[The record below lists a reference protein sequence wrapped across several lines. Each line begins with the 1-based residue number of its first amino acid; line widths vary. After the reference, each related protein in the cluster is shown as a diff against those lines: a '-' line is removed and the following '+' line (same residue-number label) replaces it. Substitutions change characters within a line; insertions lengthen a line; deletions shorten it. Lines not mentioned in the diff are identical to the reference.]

1 MFLIKSVTINKIW
14 GHYDATF
21 NFNEDVNII
30 IGRNGT
36 GKTTFMN
43 ILTSILTVDI
53 DTLCELDF
61 ESINIRLCEG
71 NLSRK
76 VTAKITYLDGVEA
89 PNVTYTIS
97 NKKYQIPLIQSDDR
111 RFGYLP
117 RKRSIAASVEIREAL
132 QKLVDVSSLS
142 VYRLKNSEDFEV
154 RERGSKRIISHVD
167 FKLNQLCAQF
177 TQYQLEIANR
187 ARKISN
193 ELQKDVLTSLLI
205 SENANTK
212 IKWPQS
218 FNKEKEKRNLFTA
231 YKRLGVLDIN
241 VSKKI
246 KSHVDE
252 VDNAFIGLLENR
264 DNINFSAIDAYVN
277 TNKIVELSLKADS
290 KINKLFSQIELFFNI
305 VNEFIPEKK
314 FTIDSGTLE
323 VYNETLNLIP
333 TSKLSSGE
341 KQLLIILIEALLQ
354 RQAQCIYITDEPE
367 LSLHIEWQRN
377 IIPAVKRI
385 NSRAQ
390 VIAATHSPEV
400 ASKYK
405 GSIYNMKDALSY
417 E

>member
-252 VDNAFIGLLENR
+252 VDNAFTGLLENR